1 MPASESGRGGHSGRI
16 GKQSQVPL
24 TTSPSYHRLLFL
36 PPTLQFH
43 RFPLPYTS
51 LRDLCLPPV
60 VFACHLF
67 PALSLLAPAALNTNT
82 SFCHPS
88 CLHNVS
94 NARRPT
100 ECFSCH
106 HSRISRLIG
115 TLLSGSVDKS
125 SLIRCRIS
133 TVTTFPPLDYA
144 VTNEVFLQ

>member
-1 MPASESGRGGHSGRI
+1 MPASESGRGGPSGRI
-16 GKQSQVPL
+16 GKQSQ
-24 TTSPSYHRLLFL
+24 SPSQLLPLIIVFSSFFQLSSFIAFLFL
-36 PPTLQFH
+36 T
-43 RFPLPYTS
+43 PLS
-51 LRDLCLPPV
+51 DLCLPPV